1 MKTRIIVFAFFV
13 CLVVYSISPV
23 RSFKLAIASAEPGGT
38 VSTIAGIEVGGLE
51 GDELK
56 RTLQDAID
64 QWLKEPLIVSG
75 DGSSIDINKT
85 TIQFDIDR
93 TIYIY
98 ESMTKQKWYA
108 IWQKEKV
115 VHLPLE
121 VAQNDGLKEELSKI
135 SSLDTEETYARVID
149 EVAYL
154 KTGKVEAVVK
164 DTSALE
170 VERIALAIE
179 EIPETAFGTYD
190 IALSLNDQVVAPG
203 ETFSFIQVIGD
214 NIDAANSEALD
225 FVASLI
231 YQNALNIYSEI
242 LERHSQHKVPGYLEP
257 GIEAAINRSGKK
269 DLQFVNRMT
278 TPIKLKLSVEAQQ
291 LKAEIYSSGQEA
303 TVTASVVRDE
313 EIKPRT
319 ITRYTNDLSI
329 GQVREVQKGAQG
341 LRVSVY
347 RVIDG
352 VEELVSKDYY
362 PPVNRILLKS
372 SRQLQTQQPTETDPD
387 LEMDL
392 DGDGL
397 ADVETS
403 DEAEGKTKNEKK
415 FEVDENGN
423 PILPPGYYYDKGG
436 NLITP

>member
-1 MKTRIIVFAFFV
+1 MKTRIIFFV
-13 CLVVYSISPV
+13 FFVSLFVYSISSLS
-23 RSFKLAIASAEPGGT
+23 SFNFDTASAEQGGT
-38 VSTIAGIEVGGLE
+38 VSTIVGIEVGGLD
-51 GDELK
+51 GDEQK
-56 RTLQDAID
+56 RVLQDAIN

-75 DGSSIDINKT
+75 DGSSININKA
-85 TIQFDIDR
+85 TIQFDINR
-93 TIYIY
+93 TISVY

-108 IWQKEKV
+108 FWQKEKV

-135 SSLDTEETYARVID
+135 TNWDTEETYTQVMNG
-149 EVAYL
+149 VAYL
-154 KTGKVEAVVK
+154 KTGKLEAVVK

-203 ETFSFIQVIGD
+203 ETFSFIQVLGD

-231 YQNALNIYSEI
+231 YQNVLNIHSEI

-257 GIEAAINRSGKK
+257 GIEATINRNGKK
-269 DLQFVNRMT
+269 DLQFVNRMA

-303 TVTASVVRDE
+303 EVTASVVRDE

-319 ITRYTNDLSI
+319 ITRFTNDLSI
-329 GQVREVQKGAQG
+329 GQAREIQKGAQG

-387 LEMDL
+387 LQMDL

-397 ADVETS
+397 ADVEPS
-403 DEAEGKTKNEKK
+403 DEAEDDAKDEKK

-423 PILPPGYYYDKGG
+423 PVLPPGYYYDKGG